1 MPFPRLCR
9 WLACLGSLLTA
20 FFILLSQP
28 VFAGTQ
34 TPPVDTK
41 LLAPD
46 IRRIIE
52 RGELIVAM
60 PKADSAP
67 FFYVKDGQIQG
78 IDVELAQGLAN
89 ELQVRL
95 RINRDAASFND
106 VVAVIARGE
115 ADVAIC
121 KLSRTIGRAKSIRFS
136 DPYLK
141 LRHMLAV
148 NRIRFAALSK
158 ERDLPSVVRHFE
170 GTIGVIASSSYVDF
184 ARRNFPK
191 AKIVELPSWNDLVSA
206 LKKGE
211 VDAAYRDEFEVKRLF
226 KSNPSSSLVLR
237 AVTLTDTQ
245 DSLAAAVHQDAHQL
259 LALINLYLAQR
270 PEALTIDSVLK
281 QVEAP

>member
-1 MPFPRLCR
+1 MLFPESRRLFHRLVCL
-9 WLACLGSLLTA
+9 LAALFVLHSL
-20 FFILLSQP
+20 S
-28 VFAGTQ
+28 VFAGEQ
-34 TPPVDTK
+34 PSPAGAQ

-46 IRRIIE
+46 IQRIVD

-60 PKADSAP
+60 PKVDSAP
-67 FFYVKDGQIQG
+67 FFYVKDGQLKG
-78 IDVELAQGLAN
+78 IDVELAQGLAS

-106 VVAVIARGE
+106 VVAVVARGE

-158 ERDLPSVVRHFE
+158 ERDLPSLVRHFE
-170 GTIGVIASSSYVDF
+170 GTIGVITNSSYVDF
-184 ARRNFPK
+184 ARHNFPK
-191 AKIVELPSWNDLVSA
+191 AKIVELPNWNDLVSA

-211 VDAAYRDEFEVKRLF
+211 VDAAYRDEFEIKRLF
-226 KSNPSSSLVLR
+226 KSDPSTSLVLR

-270 PEALTIDSVLK
+270 PEALSIDSVLK